1 MKKTEIGLIAIG
13 FLGLIFKLLHLPGGA
28 LFILVPFIILALT
41 YMYLGFALFNG
52 IKFRKIFKKDSYHN
66 IKTPRIIGAI
76 GTGLALNCS
85 IFGIIFRFLN
95 YPGASYLLLF
105 GLVCTSI
112 ITIISIQKKQKD
124 TEQYYV
130 NILKRIAVFGTL
142 CLVLVVMP
150 YRTWLKINHPKN
162 PEYIE
167 AVMKS
172 RANPD
177 DPELR
182 KKVSEEWEKMINEYK

>member
-1 MKKTEIGLIAIG
+1 MKKTEIVLIVLG
-13 FLGLIFKLLHLPGGA
+13 FLGLIMRLLHLPGGS
-28 LFILVPFIILALT
+28 LFVLVPFIILALT
-41 YMYLGFALFNG
+41 YMYFGFALFNG
-52 IKFRKIFKKDSYHN
+52 IRFKIILKKDSYNN
-66 IKTPRIIGAI
+66 IKSTRIMGAI
-76 GTGLALNCS
+76 GTGLALNSS

-95 YPGASYLLLF
+95 YPGASFLLLF

-112 ITIISIQKKQKD
+112 ITVISIRKKTKD
-124 TEQYYV
+124 TEGYYV
-130 NILKRIAVFGTL
+130 NILKRIAIFGTL
-142 CLVLVVMP
+142 CFVLVVMP

-167 AVMKS
+167 AVMQS

-182 KKVSEEWEKMINEYK
+182 KKISEEWEKMINEYK